1 MTKTLTKQKQ
11 LVTKKQK
18 EFFDFVESKVMPFFE
33 EFNIKFDTINPTINQ
48 DEWAGDDILV
58 TIPYG
63 EKMEPWLCRAINE
76 CYTYLNKTIYV
87 ICGAKV
93 NTNAWHKYV
102 FPFAERVA
110 FVRRGKRP
118 TAIIKYTNG
127 CETKS
132 FVHTCGNT
140 IAYTMDCMGT
150 NIDDYMLKNLLMDDN
165 EK

>member
-1 MTKTLTKQKQ
+1 MKTETKKKQ

-33 EFNIKFDTINPTINQ
+33 GFNIKFDTINPTINQ